1 VFVSATP
8 GPWELDRT
16 GGEVVQQVIRP
27 TGLLDPR
34 IEVVPARDQV
44 PHLTGEIHKTVAAGH
59 RVLVTTLTKKLA
71 EDLAAY
77 FQERK
82 VRCKWLHSELD
93 AFERV
98 ELLRD
103 LRAGAF
109 DVLVGVNLLREG
121 LDLPEVA
128 LVAILDADKE
138 GFLRSESSLMQT
150 IGRSARNVDAR
161 VILYADI
168 ITESMRQAID
178 ETARRREIQQAY
190 NEAHGITP
198 ESVRKEL
205 RAGIE
210 AEAAARAAALDAVG
224 KTDESSRHTAELL
237 ERLEAEMMEA
247 AAELD
252 FERAA
257 AIRDRMGALRGEAPP
272 ARPGRGGRGRPGR
285 GKGGPAPGGRIPRP
299 RR

>member
-1 VFVSATP
+1 
-8 GPWELDRT
+8 
-16 GGEVVQQVIRP
+16 
-27 TGLLDPR
+27 
-34 IEVVPARDQV
+34 
-44 PHLTGEIHKTVAAGH
+44 
-59 RVLVTTLTKKLA
+59 
-71 EDLAAY
+71 
-77 FQERK
+77 
-82 VRCKWLHSELD
+82 
-93 AFERV
+93 
-98 ELLRD
+98 
-103 LRAGAF
+103 
-109 DVLVGVNLLREG
+109 
-121 LDLPEVA
+121 
-128 LVAILDADKE
+128 VAILDADKE

-161 VILYADI
+161 VILYADV

-178 ETARRREIQQAY
+178 ETARRRELQQAY
-190 NEAHGITP
+190 NETHGITP
-198 ESVRKEL
+198 ETVRKEL

-224 KTDESSRHTAELL
+224 KTDDSARHTAELL

-285 GKGGPAPGGRIPRP
+285 GKGGPAPGSRIPRP